1 MIIDDDYILKNFLDK
16 NGNPNK
22 RKLGKDL
29 LDNDVY
35 TYLTTRFTS
44 FCTLSEVVW
53 RIKNKIENLPK
64 CKNCGKELKF
74 CRISKPF
81 LTYCSNKC
89 KNSDINHINKVKD
102 TCKLHYGVEV
112 PIQNKILQNKIYQ
125 TKYEK
130 YGNLNNYQKI
140 STSIFNKYGV
150 KCTFSDILFI
160 EKGK

>member
-35 TYLTTRFTS
+35 TYLTTRFAS
-44 FCTLSEVVW
+44 FNTLSEVVW

-89 KNSDINHINKVKD
+89 KSAQRRKSGKDKITVK
-102 TCKLHYGVEV
+102 C
-112 PIQNKILQNKIYQ
+112 IIC
-125 TKYEK
+125 
-130 YGNLNNYQKI
+130 GNEFR
-140 STSIFNKYGV
+140 TNKYRPA
-150 KCTFSDILFI
+150 KTCSKSCANIMWHS
-160 EKGK
+160 K